1 MCPLSLIA
9 QIFFLSSNVQASVFS
24 EVIARV
30 ESRFNHFRT
39 VIHDPD
45 ARAAAICAIDKEM
58 DEQLKAVDATK
69 QFLHSQRA
77 CLKAFAPISLLPPEV
92 LARVFHFLVF
102 EDPACSEE
110 QNLGWIRATHVC
122 RFWRQ
127 VALDDSSLWATISGI
142 SEKTELI
149 YAMLARSR
157 NAPLDIDIH
166 VDEHSGRKVFNMFP
180 PHFSHIRELRLHG
193 PSILRTAVVHGIYLE
208 APALEHFELGVPID
222 SPITFRSPGGTRLF
236 KGQAPRL
243 RTVSLFQ
250 VLTPWPLIPRGQ
262 LTHLKIVLFQE
273 ISADN
278 IPSCGDLNQLI
289 DLLVNCPG
297 LEILD
302 LEHSLP
308 PQLTQVP
315 RDQTIHLPCLS
326 CLYLVGSSSRL
337 TNLVKMLKLPSSTR
351 LYLRCISEN
360 TSAHDDHL
368 LLPVVS
374 AQLQGLAPIGFKYFS
389 VTLGCKH
396 DPLTVTASTS
406 VPTSRIRQFRGFEDD
421 KDDGDDE
428 FVLSFDELSEF
439 GQRIDLLREVC
450 KMLPISNLEF
460 LSICAFDSVNWID
473 LFERCTNLTTLQV
486 IGHGTSGLV
495 RALTTSNV
503 TNTRRS
509 WNRKRHGSRD
519 SRDIIPVQPARSTA
533 GPVHGLIFPKL
544 EYLSLNGLDFAEN
557 EHPSGILFEVV
568 EKCLLQ
574 RKAQRK
580 APLRMLRIDNCA
592 ISARRAKALQM
603 LVEEFHWNGK
613 EGFDDR
619 YLELRLAYS
628 ESDSDG

>member
-1 MCPLSLIA
+1 MTDNNNTVRFPPE
-9 QIFFLSSNVQASVFS
+9 SNVQASVFS

-45 ARAAAICAIDKEM
+45 ARVAAICAIDKEI
-58 DEQLKAVDATK
+58 DEQLKA
-69 QFLHSQRA
+69 
-77 CLKAFAPISLLPPEV
+77 
-92 LARVFHFLVF
+92 
-102 EDPACSEE
+102 
-110 QNLGWIRATHVC
+110 NLGWIRATHVC

-149 YAMLARSR
+149 YEMLARSR

-166 VDEHSGRKVFNMFP
+166 VDEHSGRKVLNMFP

-193 PSILRTAVVHGIYLE
+193 PSILRTAVVRGIYLE

-308 PQLTQVP
+308 PQLTPVP

-439 GQRIDLLREVC
+439 GQRIDLREVC

-533 GPVHGLIFPKL
+533 RPVHGLIFPKL

-580 APLRMLRIDNCA
+580 AL
-592 ISARRAKALQM
+592 
-603 LVEEFHWNGK
+603 
-613 EGFDDR
+613 
-619 YLELRLAYS
+619 
-628 ESDSDG
+628 

>member
-1 MCPLSLIA
+1 M
-9 QIFFLSSNVQASVFS
+9 QVFFGAFTRL
-24 EVIARV
+24 

-45 ARAAAICAIDKEM
+45 ARIAAIYAIDKEI
-58 DEQLKAVDATK
+58 DEQLKAVNVAK
-69 QFLHSQRA
+69 QFLHSQLAR
-77 CLKAFAPISLLPPEV
+77 LKALTPISVLPPEV

-102 EDPACSEE
+102 EDPACSRE
-110 QNLGWIRATHVC
+110 QNLGRIRATHVC

-127 VALDDSSLWATISGI
+127 VALDDSSLWATIFSGFSANPELI
-142 SEKTELI
+142 SE
-149 YAMLARSR
+149 MLARSR
-157 NAPLDIDIH
+157 SAPLNIDIH
-166 VDEHSGRKVFNMFP
+166 LDGTSGREVLRMFP
-180 PHFSHIRELRLHG
+180 PHLSHTRELRLHG
-193 PSILRTAVVHGIYLE
+193 PSMFHTGGIRGIYSRE
-208 APALEHFELGVPID
+208 APALEHFELRVPVK
-222 SPITFRSPGGTRLF
+222 SPITLRDLGGTTLF
-236 KGQAPRL
+236 KGRAPRL
-243 RTVSLFQ
+243 RTFSLSQ
-250 VLTPWPLIPRGQ
+250 VLIPWSLIPRGQ
-262 LTHLKIVLFQE
+262 LTRLKIVLFKE
-273 ISADN
+273 ASITD
-278 IPSCGDLNQLI
+278 ILSCGDLDQLI